1 MNYYSID
8 KNIQD
13 IDINIIRLSCSIQ
26 LKVLLVAVKEN
37 FKKKFDPEQISAELK
52 KEVAEVEEAI
62 DFWVNLK
69 IIKVINKLQKNVSK
83 LDKKKISE
91 KNNKKINKDYISK
104 RIKSD
109 EEISYLLSEIETAIG
124 RPLSGTDVSV
134 ILNLKDV
141 EGMPCNVILMLIRYC
156 AKIGKVATRYIEKV
170 GIDWA
175 RNGIDTI
182 EFAEKKIQLLN
193 NSKKIWKKFEKIAGI
208 ADRAPTRKEEETIF
222 RWFNLW
228 QFSEDMITEAYERCV
243 NKKGSYI
250 LSYMDGIIKKWH
262 KQNIKNISDLNNFK
276 KHQNPKKDIDK
287 PSYDLKKYESF
298 NIFE

>member
-13 IDINIIRLSCSIQ
+13 IDINVIRLSCSIQ
-26 LKVLLVAVKEN
+26 LKVLLVAIKEN
-37 FKKKFDPEQISAELK
+37 FKEKFNSEQISAELK
-52 KEVAEVEEAI
+52 KDIADVEEAI

-69 IIKVINKLQKNVSK
+69 IIKIINKLPKKVSK
-83 LDKKKISE
+83 LNVKKEE
-91 KNNKKINKDYISK
+91 KNSKDYISK

-109 EEISYLLSEIETAIG
+109 EEINYLLNAIETAVG

-134 ILNLKDV
+134 ILNLKDG

-156 AKIGKVATRYIEKV
+156 VQIGKAATRYIEKV

-175 RNGIDTI
+175 RNGIDTV
-182 EFAEKKIQLLN
+182 ELVEKKIQLLN

-208 ADRAPTRKEEETIF
+208 SDRAPTKKEEETIF
-222 RWFNLW
+222 RWFNEW
-228 QFSEDMITEAYERCV
+228 NFSESMITEAYERCV
-243 NKKGSYI
+243 NKKGAYI
-250 LSYMDGIIKKWH
+250 LSYMDGIVKKWH
-262 KQNIKNISDLNNFK
+262 TQNIKKLSDLNSSK
-276 KHQNPKKDIDK
+276 KNPNKKKDTDR
-287 PSYDLKKYESF
+287 PSYDLEKYESF

>member
-13 IDINIIRLSCSIQ
+13 IDINVIRLSCSIQ
-26 LKVLLVAVKEN
+26 LKVLLVAIKKN
-37 FKKKFDPEQISAELK
+37 FKEKFNSEQISAELK
-52 KEVAEVEEAI
+52 KDIADVEEAI

-69 IIKVINKLQKNVSK
+69 IIKIINKLPKKVSK
-83 LDKKKISE
+83 LNVKKEE
-91 KNNKKINKDYISK
+91 KNSKDYISK

-109 EEISYLLSEIETAIG
+109 EEINYLLNAIETAVG

-134 ILNLKDV
+134 ILNLKDG

-156 AKIGKVATRYIEKV
+156 VQIGKAATRYIEKV

-175 RNGIDTI
+175 RNGIDTV
-182 EFAEKKIQLLN
+182 ELAEKKIQLLN

-208 ADRAPTRKEEETIF
+208 SDRAPTKKEEETIF
-222 RWFNLW
+222 RWFNEW
-228 QFSEDMITEAYERCV
+228 NFSESMITEAYERCV
-243 NKKGSYI
+243 NKKGAYI
-250 LSYMDGIIKKWH
+250 LSYMDGIVKKWH
-262 KQNIKNISDLNNFK
+262 TQNIKKLSDLNSSK
-276 KHQNPKKDIDK
+276 KNPNKKKDTDR
-287 PSYDLKKYESF
+287 PSYDLEKYESF

>member
-13 IDINIIRLSCSIQ
+13 IDINVIRLSCSIQ
-26 LKVLLVAVKEN
+26 LKVLLVAIKEN
-37 FKKKFDPEQISAELK
+37 FKEKFNSEQISAELK
-52 KEVAEVEEAI
+52 KDIADVEEAI

-69 IIKVINKLQKNVSK
+69 IIKIINKLPKKVSK
-83 LDKKKISE
+83 LNVKKEE
-91 KNNKKINKDYISK
+91 KNSKDYISK

-109 EEISYLLSEIETAIG
+109 EEINYLLNAIETAVG

-134 ILNLKDV
+134 ILNLKDG

-156 AKIGKVATRYIEKV
+156 VQIGKAATRYIEKV

-175 RNGIDTI
+175 RNGIDTV
-182 EFAEKKIQLLN
+182 ELVEKKIHLLN

-208 ADRAPTRKEEETIF
+208 SDRAPTKKEEETIF
-222 RWFNLW
+222 RWFNEW
-228 QFSEDMITEAYERCV
+228 NFSESMITEAYERCV
-243 NKKGSYI
+243 NKKGAYI
-250 LSYMDGIIKKWH
+250 LSYMDGIVKKWH
-262 KQNIKNISDLNNFK
+262 TQNIKKLSDLNSSK
-276 KHQNPKKDIDK
+276 KNPNKKKDTDR
-287 PSYDLKKYESF
+287 PSYDLEKYESF